1 MILSMHLDDDYIY
14 LIMSASIENSPLITE
29 DRISGLKGGIN
40 LSGRILS
47 EDMTID
53 FLRKKN
59 ITLV

>member
-1 MILSMHLDDDYIY
+1 MHLDYDYIY
-14 LIMSASIENSPLITE
+14 LIMSLSIEDTPLINE
-29 DRISGLKGGIN
+29 EQKIGPKGGIN

-47 EDMTID
+47 EDLTID